1 MQLYFIFKG
10 IPTFG
15 KGMHLKI
22 SWATR
27 PNISS
32 ITQKKQTNKQT
43 NKSTS
48 RVSLISLGCPF
59 MLKQTMRLLGLEV
72 ILNINLD
79 LTS

>member
-32 ITQKKQTNKQT
+32 ITQKKQTNNEAFGVGSDFKH
-43 NKSTS
+43 K
-48 RVSLISLGCPF
+48 
-59 MLKQTMRLLGLEV
+59 LGLDV
-72 ILNINLD
+72 MRQLRSRSDFLK
-79 LTS
+79 S